1 MPFGGA
7 FVMDDARLAARQ
19 IGSELAAL
27 LAGTAAA
34 PAGPDGGDTS
44 PSEPAGSEPGAAGT
58 PGVSPAL
65 APELRLGVEEGW
77 LIHQEETA

>member
-34 PAGPDGGDTS
+34 PAGPGGGDTS
-44 PSEPAGSEPGAAGT
+44 PSEPVGSEPGAAGT

-65 APELRLGVEEGW
+65 AAELRLGVEEGW